1 MPVNRKVYIIGFM
14 GSGKT
19 TAGRK
24 LASALEWSFT
34 DLDEEIEKEQ
44 KKSIEKIFTES
55 GEKHFRILEYEA
67 LRNLE
72 SARNIVIS
80 TGGGAPC
87 YHGNI
92 DFMKKTGIV
101 IYLKMS
107 VAEIIRR
114 LEGQQDSRPLVKG
127 LEGDKLIEY
136 IETKLT
142 EREPYYNQAG
152 ITENGSDP
160 DIARLADR
168 IKEYLTH

>member
-1 MPVNRKVYIIGFM
+1 MPAASKVYIIGFM

-24 LASALEWSFT
+24 LASVLEWSFA
-34 DLDEEIEKEQ
+34 DLDETIEKEQ
-44 KKSIEKIFTES
+44 GKSIEKIFSES
-55 GEKHFRILEYEA
+55 GEDYFRGLEYKA
-67 LRNLE
+67 LRDLG

-101 IYLKMS
+101 IYLKMT
-107 VAEIIRR
+107 VGEIIRR
-114 LEGQQDSRPLVKG
+114 LKGQQDSRPLVKG
-127 LEGDKLIEY
+127 LEGEKLIGY
-136 IETKLT
+136 IEKKLL
-142 EREPYYNQAG
+142 EREPYYNQAI

-160 DIARLADR
+160 DIARLAEK
-168 IKEYLTH
+168 IKEYLTK